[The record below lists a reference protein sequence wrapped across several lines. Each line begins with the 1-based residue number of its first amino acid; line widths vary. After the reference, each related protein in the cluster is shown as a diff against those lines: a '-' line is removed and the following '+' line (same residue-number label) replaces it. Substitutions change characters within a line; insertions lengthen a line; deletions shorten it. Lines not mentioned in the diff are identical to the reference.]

1 MSMGVYWPLGL
12 GSIVH
17 MVDDRVREATLDDV
31 ARRVGVSPRTVSRV
45 VNNEVG
51 ISEATR
57 QRVLAAV
64 EELHY
69 RPNMMAR
76 ALMTKRSRTVGLVG
90 GEMTDPFF
98 PAVAEA
104 VEHRAWESG
113 RTMFFASHRNDPK
126 RQAKMLESLWSY
138 AVDGVIVFPAPGSIK
153 QLRDYARRGLRIV
166 VVDDLIRSPNIACVR
181 FDLEAGVNLGVQHL
195 LDGGRRKIGMIA
207 SAASSRRRRR
217 RERNFQTAF
226 DDAGIEPG
234 TVVRAPTTVT
244 GGEAG
249 ANELLDLESDLD
261 AIFAYNDLMA
271 IGAIRAVQALGRR
284 VPEDIAVIGF
294 DDIEMS
300 TFVTPALTTIRLNR
314 SLLGNEVTQA
324 LHNLIDA
331 PGGNPEPAVLPVD
344 LVVRES
350 T

>member
-1 MSMGVYWPLGL
+1 MSMGVHWPLGL
-12 GSIVH
+12 GSLVH

-64 EELHY
+64 GELHY

-126 RQAKMLESLWSY
+126 RQAEMLESLWSY

-166 VVDDLIRSPNIACVR
+166 VVDDLIRSPNVACVR
-181 FDLEAGVNLGVQHL
+181 FDLEAGVNLG
-195 LDGGRRKIGMIA
+195 
-207 SAASSRRRRR
+207 SAASSRRRPTQDRHDRVGCVCASAPPPRAQLPDRLRR
-217 RERNFQTAF
+217 RR
-226 DDAGIEPG
+226 D
-234 TVVRAPTTVT
+234 RAWH
-244 GGEAG
+244 
-249 ANELLDLESDLD
+249 
-261 AIFAYNDLMA
+261 
-271 IGAIRAVQALGRR
+271 RR
-284 VPEDIAVIGF
+284 PSAHHCD
-294 DDIEMS
+294 
-300 TFVTPALTTIRLNR
+300 RR
-314 SLLGNEVTQA
+314 
-324 LHNLIDA
+324 
-331 PGGNPEPAVLPVD
+331 
-344 LVVRES
+344 
-350 T
+350 

>member
-1 MSMGVYWPLGL
+1 MG
-12 GSIVH
+12 
-17 MVDDRVREATLDDV
+17 DDRVKEATLDDV

-45 VNNEVG
+45 VNNERG

-57 QRVLAAV
+57 QRVLGAV
-64 EELHY
+64 EELNY

-104 VEHRAWESG
+104 VEHRAWDSG

-126 RQAKMLESLWSY
+126 RQAEVLKSLWSY
-138 AVDGVIVFPAPGSIK
+138 AVDGVIVFPASGSIR

-166 VVDDLIRSPNIACVR
+166 VVDDVIRSPNVACVR
-181 FDLEAGVNLGVQHL
+181 FDLEAGVNLGVRHL

-217 RERNFQTAF
+217 REGSFQTAF

-234 TVVRAPTTVT
+234 MVVRAPTTVVGGTT
-244 GGEAG
+244 GAS
-249 ANELLDLESDLD
+249 ELLNLESDLD

-271 IGAIRAVQALGRR
+271 IGAIRAVQDRGRR
-284 VPEDIAVIGF
+284 VPEDIAIIGF

-300 TFVTPALTTIRLNR
+300 TFVTPALTTIRLDR

-324 LHNLIDA
+324 LYNLIDA
-331 PGGNPEPAVLPVD
+331 PGGPPEPAVLPVE